1 MNGKQASAIGG
12 LAAGLVM
19 SLAMVVGRRSGLL
32 HKTLAEDA
40 EDWLDWVGGS
50 RRFVGQSGT
59 TVIEQ
64 ANHMAASAAFGVGYG
79 MLSTRVPRVPTLM
92 LGALY
97 GAGLYVV
104 NIVGIAPLL
113 GMTEGEGKAPMSVR
127 AERLGL
133 HILYGTLTALFAKGL
148 SKR

>member
-1 MNGKQASAIGG
+1 MNSLQASAIAG
-12 LAAGLVM
+12 LGAGLVM
-19 SLAMVVGRRSGLL
+19 SLAMVLGRRSGLL

-40 EDWLDWVGGS
+40 EDWLDWLGSS
-50 RRFVGQSGT
+50 RRFLGQGGT
-59 TVIEQ
+59 TALEQ

-79 MLSTRVPRVPTLM
+79 MLSTRVPHVPTPV
-92 LGALY
+92 LGAMY

-104 NIVGIAPLL
+104 NIIGIAPLL

-133 HILYGTLTALFAKGL
+133 HILYGTLTALFADGFG
-148 SKR
+148 KR